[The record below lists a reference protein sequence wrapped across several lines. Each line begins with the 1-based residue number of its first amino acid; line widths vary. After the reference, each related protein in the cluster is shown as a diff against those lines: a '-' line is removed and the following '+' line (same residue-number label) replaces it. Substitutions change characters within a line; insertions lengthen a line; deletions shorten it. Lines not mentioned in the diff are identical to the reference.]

1 VKRFKFQ
8 WSHGSAEVLSTA
20 GMLYR
25 CVFTVDGVPF
35 EPLARADWA
44 GTRLTGYP
52 GHLRELGG
60 EFVCLPFGDGGISD
74 GVVTEWR
81 GIDLSTQNQ
90 VSHGPAADQEWEIVE
105 ARDEGVTLRLEYP
118 SDSPVKWIE
127 RRIDGV
133 DGEAAIYLSLTV
145 AARRAARVS
154 VGLHPIVRLPDRPG
168 ALRVTTTFI
177 TGLTYPAT
185 LPPGS
190 ARAVPGKRFSLLAEV
205 PVEGGVEDFG
215 LLPFDAP
222 AEEVVQLCGVDGPI
236 TAEFLDEGA
245 SLVIDW
251 DHDLL
256 PSAQLWISDSLVQ
269 ESPWFGRY
277 RGLGI
282 EAIAS
287 AFDFAEDVS
296 IGRNP
301 ISDSGI
307 ATSIAI
313 TPALPVVIS
322 YSLKA
327 HTNKK

>member
-1 VKRFKFQ
+1 
-8 WSHGSAEVLSTA
+8 
-20 GMLYR
+20 
-25 CVFTVDGVPF
+25 
-35 EPLARADWA
+35 
-44 GTRLTGYP
+44 
-52 GHLRELGG
+52 
-60 EFVCLPFGDGGISD
+60 
-74 GVVTEWR
+74 
-81 GIDLSTQNQ
+81 
-90 VSHGPAADQEWEIVE
+90 
-105 ARDEGVTLRLEYP
+105 
-118 SDSPVKWIE
+118 
-127 RRIDGV
+127 
-133 DGEAAIYLSLTV
+133 
-145 AARRAARVS
+145 
-154 VGLHPIVRLPDRPG
+154 
-168 ALRVTTTFI
+168 
-177 TGLTYPAT
+177 
-185 LPPGS
+185 
-190 ARAVPGKRFSLLAEV
+190 
-205 PVEGGVEDFG
+205 VEDFG